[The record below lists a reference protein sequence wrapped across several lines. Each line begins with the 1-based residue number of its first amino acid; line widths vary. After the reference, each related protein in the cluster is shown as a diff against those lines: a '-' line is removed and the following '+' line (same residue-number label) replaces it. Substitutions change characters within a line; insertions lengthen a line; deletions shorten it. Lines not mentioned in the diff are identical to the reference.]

1 MENKKYSILIIALYC
16 YEGHIKRIIEHLK
29 TKNPLVELTILTE
42 KVEVMENVL
51 NDKSVNIIKYYVP
64 SFGNH
69 IKFQWLRSLIIKY
82 KQRKFFA
89 KFSRGKKYDIVNV
102 HFANKYMSY
111 VCKYLRAM
119 SSNLVITPWGSDVL
133 RRDSTTLKQLSVIYN
148 FADYIITF
156 PHTILG
162 QKIIKEM
169 GVAPEKFVGNF
180 FGSEMIDF
188 AIKNGENITE
198 TISKDYFGLTGR
210 YVITCGY
217 NRQEAQRHKKIIQAI
232 DRVKEQLPNNLTLL
246 FPMTYGGQQNATI
259 NYIEELKN
267 DCKKRNLH
275 TVFVTDYLS
284 LDDLYKLRKATD
296 MFVHIQTTDAS
307 SASIRE
313 YILCDKKIVHGSWI
327 KYPELECFS
336 PLFYYPVDDLQYL
349 GEAIVKAYNSDKIE
363 QSDDLLSL
371 IKNEGWETTA
381 SKMNDFFMSIV

>member
-1 MENKKYSILIIALYC
+1 MENKKYSMLVIALYC
-16 YEGHIKRIIEHLK
+16 YEGHIKRVIEHLK

-42 KVEVMENVL
+42 KVEEMENVL

-69 IKFQWLRSLIIKY
+69 IKFQWLRFLIIKY

-119 SSNLVITPWGSDVL
+119 SPNLVITPWGSDVL

-148 FADYIITF
+148 SADYIITF

-198 TISKDYFGLTGR
+198 TMSKDYFGLTGR
-210 YVITCGY
+210 YVVTCGY
-217 NRQEAQRHKKIIQAI
+217 NRQEAQQHKAIIKAI
-232 DRVKEQLPNNLTLL
+232 EQKRKQLPENLILL
-246 FPMTYGGQQNATI
+246 FPMTYGNMVYQGK
-259 NYIEELKN
+259 YVEEVKEE
-267 DCKKRNLH
+267 CKKRNLQA
-275 TVFVTDYLS
+275 VFVMDFLS
-284 LDDLYKLRKATD
+284 VEDLYKLRKATD

-349 GEAIVKAYNSDKIE
+349 GEAIVKAYNSDKIA
-363 QSDDLLSL
+363 QSDDLLNL